1 MTHYTRRDL
10 LKLGLA
16 SAPAVGLLASSPLLR
31 AADGPSSP
39 GAGAA
44 KPNSKVNGVHL
55 GLNVPYSFRNNAM
68 SGDDILAN
76 CVQLGVSGV
85 ELRSQPIELAM
96 GLPREFLPAAR
107 GRGAPTPTE
116 GLTPEQRTAE
126 MSRWRRNAPLDQARA
141 FRRKY
146 EEAGVFIEILKVD
159 GIYSLPDDVIDYCFE
174 LARAVGARAISTEMS
189 VKDSQRLGQFADR
202 HRLPVGYHNHASLK
216 NADWETAFGHAKFN
230 GANVDIGHYI
240 AGNDTSVTDFLKK
253 YSDRVTHV
261 HIKDRRRNEGPNVPF
276 GEGDTPI
283 ADVLRLIRDNRW
295 QIQATIEYEY
305 PMPPGSNVMAELART
320 LQFCR
325 NALSS

>member
-1 MTHYTRRDL
+1 MKTYSRRDV

-16 SAPAVGLLASSPLLR
+16 SAPAVGLLAAAPGLR
-31 AADGPSSP
+31 AADG
-39 GAGAA
+39 AA
-44 KPNSKVNGVHL
+44 PALKAAVKPNSKVNGVHL

-68 SGDDILAN
+68 SGDDILAG

-85 ELRSQPIELAM
+85 ELRSQPVEVAM
-96 GLPREFLPAAR
+96 GLPRELMPAGR
-107 GRGAPTPTE
+107 GRAAQNDAS
-116 GLTPEQRTAE
+116 GLSAEQRAAE
-126 MSRWRRNAPLDQARA
+126 MNRWRLNAPLDLARA

-146 EEAGVFIEILKVD
+146 EEAGVLIEILKFD
-159 GIYSLPDDVIDYCFE
+159 GIYALPDDVIDYCFE
-174 LARAVGARAISTEMS
+174 LARAVGARAISCEMS
-189 VKDSQRLGQFADR
+189 VKDAQRLGQFADR

-216 NADWETAFGHAKFN
+216 NADWETAFGQAKFN

-253 YSDRVTHV
+253 YADRVTHV
-261 HIKDRRRNEGPNVPF
+261 HIKDRRRNEGPNMPF

-283 ADVLRLIRDNRW
+283 AEVLRLIRDHRW

-305 PMPPGSNVMAELART
+305 PLPPGSTVMAELART

-325 NALSS
+325 DALSS